1 MFDTGTG
8 DINGKGR
15 KLFDV
20 LFRVSIK
27 PEPIT
32 DIVITHGHLDY
43 IRGLVRG
50 NKPTFSNAVVYLKKR
65 SWILDEK
72 KQDFSKSKGAR
83 SKTELNGMI
92 KDILKLIIPKVKFIK
107 DKETFLDYI
116 TFTLA
121 PGQTPGHIIPTI
133 HWKDESF
140 SWYSG
145 LIHYRASLFHHPEW
159 GTCFDWIFDMDV
171 KNPYLRT
178 Y

>member
-50 NKPTFSNAVVYLKKR
+50 NKPTFSNAVVYLKK
-65 SWILDEK
+65 EHE
-72 KQDFSKSKGAR
+72 F
-83 SKTELNGMI
+83 
-92 KDILKLIIPKVKFIK
+92 
-107 DKETFLDYI
+107 
-116 TFTLA
+116 
-121 PGQTPGHIIPTI
+121 
-133 HWKDESF
+133 
-140 SWYSG
+140 
-145 LIHYRASLFHHPEW
+145 
-159 GTCFDWIFDMDV
+159 
-171 KNPYLRT
+171 
-178 Y
+178 